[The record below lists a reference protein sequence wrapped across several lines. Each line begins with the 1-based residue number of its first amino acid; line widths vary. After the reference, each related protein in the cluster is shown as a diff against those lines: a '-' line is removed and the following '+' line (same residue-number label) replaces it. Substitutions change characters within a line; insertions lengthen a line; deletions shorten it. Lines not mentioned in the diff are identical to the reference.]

1 MYFYLSLLL
10 YFSTINGFIINKI
23 NYISLS
29 NNIYHNKDTKFLFYK
44 NDKLFLNNIKK
55 KNIFYSNYNN
65 FLNTKN
71 TYFINITELSN
82 NKVLYNKKIPI
93 ILRNTIKKF
102 SLKDSELKHSRI
114 AILAIIGR
122 ISAESIH
129 PIIANKLYSDNLLVN
144 NELVPSILNGGL
156 NKIHPIFYMFAFM
169 YIFLIE
175 FNNLIE
181 LLDINNI
188 KKINNN
194 SSFDPLDLYNSKCDI
209 DKKFIKYNEIN
220 IGRFAMVFT
229 IFFSY
234 YEYVTQRNVINPELL
249 AMYPWVVLVIIIS
262 LYT

>member
-1 MYFYLSLLL
+1 MYLYLSLLL
-10 YFSTINGFIINKI
+10 YFTSINGFIINKI

-29 NNIYHNKDTKFLFYK
+29 NNKNTNFLFYK
-44 NDKLFLNNIKK
+44 NDKLFINDIKK
-55 KNIFYSNYNN
+55 KYIFYPNYNN

-71 TYFINITELSN
+71 THFINITELSN
-82 NKVLYNKKIPI
+82 NKVLDNSKIPVI
-93 ILRNTIKKF
+93 FKYTIKKF

-114 AILAIIGR
+114 AILAVIGR

-129 PIIANKLYSDNLLVN
+129 PIIADKLYSDNLLIN

-156 NKIHPIFYMFAFM
+156 NKIHPIFYIFTFM

-188 KKINNN
+188 KKNNNN

-209 DKKFIKYNEIN
+209 DKRFIKYNEIN
-220 IGRFAMVFT
+220 IGRFAMVFS
-229 IFFSY
+229 IWFFRNDIWCSY
-234 YEYVTQRNVINPELL
+234 FCITY
-249 AMYPWVVLVIIIS
+249 AMVFKNYGGSTGNRSRWS
-262 LYT
+262 